1 MNSVKRVVL
10 IHIGII
16 VGLTIITMIVSRIT
30 GVGTVNTWLADV
42 YVNALFIVIFKMLWN
57 IRTIKRKNLLVNGF
71 LLFCLSMLA
80 LCLILG
86 NVIIIGTF
94 VFGEGW
100 YNQ

>member
-16 VGLTIITMIVSRIT
+16 VGLTIITVIVSRIT
-30 GVGTVNTWLADV
+30 GVGTENTWLGDI
-42 YVNALFIVIFKMLWN
+42 YVNALFVIIFKMLWN
-57 IRTIKRKNLLVNGF
+57 IRTIKRKNLLVNVI
-71 LLFCLSMLA
+71 LIFCLSMLA
-80 LCLILG
+80 LGIIML
-86 NVIIIGTF
+86 NVIIIGIH